1 MFGKILSINDID
13 VIIENTSKKIESS
26 LLGVH
31 IIFDSGIEK
40 IVGQINDMTLEN
52 IHVVLVGEIFN
63 DHFEP
68 GIVKKPNLNST
79 IRIIY
84 KNEVPLLLGSQV
96 KDEKNNLY
104 IGSSLVYK
112 DYIVSSKLNDF
123 FSNHFAIIGNSGS
136 GKSCG
141 FARLMQNLFYRNIN
155 KPELSNIV
163 IFDVYGEYNSSFQK
177 INDIPGLKTKALTTR
192 TRFSEGE
199 VINIPPYLLRSDDLA
214 ILLGAEESNQIPIIE
229 KALDLVYLF
238 SEEENLVKDYKSQI
252 LAKALLDIVA
262 SGKQPVQI
270 RDQIIAVLT
279 KFNTADLNLESSIA
293 QPGYVRTLKQC
304 LNVDST
310 GKINAMQL
318 VVEFLEP
325 IANKQMEAFV
335 SKKPVAYTLTDL
347 YDAFEFALISEGILK
362 SDKVFDK
369 ANILKIRLE
378 SIINSE
384 YAKYFEVSDYIDEI
398 SFIKKLFTTPTGEKA
413 QILNINLNY
422 IDERFTKI
430 ITKLYSRIFFDFA
443 TRVENRAAFPIHI
456 ILEEAHRYVQNDNDI
471 NIIGYNIFDR
481 ITKEGRKYGVLLGL
495 ITQRPSELSHT
506 SLSQCS
512 NFLVFRMF
520 HPDDIKIVSGI
531 SSNITEDTVKKLKS
545 LRPGVALT
553 FGTAFHLPS
562 LVKFEMPDP
571 APQSTSANLEMTWYK
586 K

>member
-531 SSNITEDTVKKLKS
+531 SSNITDDTVKKLKS

-571 APQSTSANLEMTWYK
+571 APQSTSANLEMTWYRK
-586 K
+586 

>member
-96 KDEKNNLY
+96 KEEKNNLY

-531 SSNITEDTVKKLKS
+531 SSNITDDTVKKLKS

-571 APQSTSANLEMTWYK
+571 APQSTSANLEITWYRK
-586 K
+586 

>member
-384 YAKYFEVSDYIDEI
+384 YSKYFEVSDYIDEI

-531 SSNITEDTVKKLKS
+531 SSNITNDTVKKLKS

-571 APQSTSANLEMTWYK
+571 APQSTSANLEITWYRK
-586 K
+586 

>member
-335 SKKPVAYTLTDL
+335 LKKPVAYTLTDL

-531 SSNITEDTVKKLKS
+531 SSNITDDTVKKLKS

-571 APQSTSANLEMTWYK
+571 APQSTSANLEITWYRK
-586 K
+586 

>member
-384 YAKYFEVSDYIDEI
+384 YSKYFEVSDYIDEI

-531 SSNITEDTVKKLKS
+531 SSNITDDTVKKLKS

-571 APQSTSANLEMTWYK
+571 APQSTSANLEITWYRK
-586 K
+586 